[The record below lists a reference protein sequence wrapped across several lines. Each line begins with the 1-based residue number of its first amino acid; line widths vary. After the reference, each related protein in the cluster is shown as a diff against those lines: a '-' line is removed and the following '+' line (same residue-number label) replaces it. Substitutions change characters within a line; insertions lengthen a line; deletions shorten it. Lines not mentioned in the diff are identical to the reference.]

1 MCVVRPTSRFEA
13 SELRATVLAK
23 ERRAERPWWR
33 RGGMHFTEAGAI
45 FTFIVPTLIISLSV
59 FENRPQLLKA
69 WLALLVVILTAGRT
83 PNRPLI
89 PYVNFI
95 FPSYLWFMTTGLLLP
110 NPLIAFGCMYVFFA
124 AKVGICMSVCFH
136 RYAAHQAF
144 KCGSLMRGLICT
156 LGCLANQG
164 GPIWWASNHR
174 CHHRY
179 CDQERDPH
187 SAVLDGDTRAFA
199 FFVAN
204 EYKWVV
210 EDFAPRHIDTLVV
223 RMIDT
228 FAIVPVIGEVS
239 QSHPAVHEAPL
250 SRPHATR
257 HATVAERAEC
267 ATARQPPWSAR
278 PPCSPAPFA
287 FATVWGALGCAY
299 RRLQPELPYP
309 PCAPSPLCILYFPSA
324 SSFCSFAMWQLLLGY
339 WMGGMTGL
347 WIAAVSA
354 QQSQALSLWF
364 NIVNHPDHKHEDD
377 AAAEKAGK
385 FGGANAVCVAADK
398 YMFKDTPNVPPLAPA
413 SPPRPHL
420 PFHLP
425 LPHTSCLTS
434 PWSSSDPHCLLCAS
448 HALMLGASPPQTPI
462 PDPHPRSAPQIRIP
476 DPPHPHFRSPP
487 LLSIPTSDPHPRS
500 PPSPPQILFSFLNLN
515 LFIAAL
521 AGEDGHGHHHQY
533 AQLAQRPGL
542 DLPYRLF
549 VYPLRR
555 FGLIYDAKLLS
566 DIAPAGLWA
575 QKSAEKASE
584 KPLPSTEVASG

>member
-1 MCVVRPTSRFEA
+1 
-13 SELRATVLAK
+13 
-23 ERRAERPWWR
+23 
-33 RGGMHFTEAGAI
+33 MHFTEAGAI

-228 FAIVPVIGEVS
+228 FAIVPVIGE
-239 QSHPAVHEAPL
+239 
-250 SRPHATR
+250 
-257 HATVAERAEC
+257 
-267 ATARQPPWSAR
+267 
-278 PPCSPAPFA
+278 
-287 FATVWGALGCAY
+287 
-299 RRLQPELPYP
+299 
-309 PCAPSPLCILYFPSA
+309 
-324 SSFCSFAMWQLLLGY
+324 LLLGY

-398 YMFKDTPNVPPLAPA
+398 YMFKDTPN
-413 SPPRPHL
+413 
-420 PFHLP
+420 
-425 LPHTSCLTS
+425 
-434 PWSSSDPHCLLCAS
+434 
-448 HALMLGASPPQTPI
+448 
-462 PDPHPRSAPQIRIP
+462 
-476 DPPHPHFRSPP
+476 
-487 LLSIPTSDPHPRS
+487 
-500 PPSPPQILFSFLNLN
+500 ILFSFLNLN